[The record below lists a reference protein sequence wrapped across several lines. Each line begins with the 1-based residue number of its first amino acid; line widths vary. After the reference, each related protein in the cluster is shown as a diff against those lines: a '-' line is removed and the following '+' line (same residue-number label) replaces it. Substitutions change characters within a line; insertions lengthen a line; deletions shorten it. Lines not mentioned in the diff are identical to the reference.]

1 MRLLRIL
8 YAYFAVTSLAGYCQ
22 SSARLGEVQEPP
34 ELAGE
39 PKKFTPPSKAMKQF
53 AEAFPKDDKNIE
65 QVRTG
70 RDKLT
75 KLLQENP
82 DYSDGF
88 LTRALFNRCMLG
100 GDGTEEILKD
110 IDRAIST
117 HATQKFPWAYESL
130 ADRYSFKAKVEFDT
144 EQYQQ
149 AMDDL
154 ETAMRQNIE
163 NAAAIFNSGG
173 TKPDATSP
181 NACIWS
187 LSNLDFLVQK
197 FPKDYRT
204 QLFRGLY
211 FKFFCSV

>member
-110 IDRAIST
+110 IDRVIPQALALNSNRNGNVST
-117 HATQKFPWAYESL
+117 FRALQFP
-130 ADRYSFKAKVEFDT
+130 
-144 EQYQQ
+144 
-149 AMDDL
+149 
-154 ETAMRQNIE
+154 
-163 NAAAIFNSGG
+163 
-173 TKPDATSP
+173 ATSP
-181 NACIWS
+181 DN
-187 LSNLDFLVQK
+187 
-197 FPKDYRT
+197 
-204 QLFRGLY
+204 
-211 FKFFCSV
+211 

>member
-82 DYSDGF
+82 DYSDGGNARISVE
-88 LTRALFNRCMLG
+88 TSGSRA
-100 GDGTEEILKD
+100 TH
-110 IDRAIST
+110 ST
-117 HATQKFPWAYESL
+117 TP
-130 ADRYSFKAKVEFDT
+130 
-144 EQYQQ
+144 
-149 AMDDL
+149 
-154 ETAMRQNIE
+154 
-163 NAAAIFNSGG
+163 
-173 TKPDATSP
+173 
-181 NACIWS
+181 
-187 LSNLDFLVQK
+187 
-197 FPKDYRT
+197 
-204 QLFRGLY
+204 
-211 FKFFCSV
+211 FFF